1 MDAGT
6 RQIVEM
12 EMFVEYIH
20 PNQEQ
25 FSLLDLSTVLF
36 SKKTQKTIK

>member
-1 MDAGT
+1 VDAGT

-25 FSLLDLSTVLF
+25 SHY
-36 SKKTQKTIK
+36 